1 MKTTSIYDE
10 YVSNTLKQEQPQ
22 PSSINIKSVLELDT
36 LDNDN
41 TGNEL
46 YELKYEYNI
55 GDYIDNDFKN
65 ISKSATNV
73 VVCIYKISN
82 LVKQYGTKYPFLQY
96 LLYKYPKEDS
106 KVSDL
111 LTFPF
116 FKLTNTNSI
125 DVKANAYIK
134 KLLGTDN
141 IQIKGFI
148 EDNNIVYLFA
158 EYNMDTKTGALLF
171 KKTSKNNYWW
181 ALIDDICNKKNILNF
196 PIHKSVYNLFYK
208 NQYLIYLLLN
218 KKKIPIPTSLYY
230 GNHYDSLKKIISLE
244 KLNTSGIILTTYKRS
259 FKYGG
264 WLYDS
269 FEPNNLT
276 DIDGKYKRGGIIAVA
291 AFIEN
296 YKDFTFKININ
307 ILDLLE
313 NKKKYNFPLG
323 YSSISLDKNQAYN
336 IDAEFIEK
344 INKKYIIPVSFFEID
359 KTALPPLW
367 DSNYNDY
374 KII

>member
-1 MKTTSIYDE
+1 
-10 YVSNTLKQEQPQ
+10 
-22 PSSINIKSVLELDT
+22 
-36 LDNDN
+36 
-41 TGNEL
+41 
-46 YELKYEYNI
+46 
-55 GDYIDNDFKN
+55 
-65 ISKSATNV
+65 
-73 VVCIYKISN
+73 
-82 LVKQYGTKYPFLQY
+82 
-96 LLYKYPKEDS
+96 
-106 KVSDL
+106 
-111 LTFPF
+111 
-116 FKLTNTNSI
+116 
-125 DVKANAYIK
+125 
-134 KLLGTDN
+134 
-141 IQIKGFI
+141 
-148 EDNNIVYLFA
+148 
-158 EYNMDTKTGALLF
+158 
-171 KKTSKNNYWW
+171 
-181 ALIDDICNKKNILNF
+181 
-196 PIHKSVYNLFYK
+196 
-208 NQYLIYLLLN
+208 
-218 KKKIPIPTSLYY
+218 
-230 GNHYDSLKKIISLE
+230 
-244 KLNTSGIILTTYKRS
+244 LNTSGIILTTYKGS

-323 YSSISLDKNQAYN
+323 YSSISLDKKRAHI

-367 DSNYNDY
+367 DPNYNDY